1 MNPLSSRALVALVF
15 AATLLAYFPAL
26 TAGFIWDDQPGH
38 VTRPELRSVAGLV
51 RIWTDPGATQQYYP
65 LLHSA
70 FWFEH
75 RLWGDAP
82 FGYHLVNV
90 LLHATAACLFAALLL
105 RLAVPGAWL
114 AALLFALHPVGVESV
129 AWVSEQKNTLSLV
142 LYLCA
147 ALAYLRFDS
156 PGERD
161 RPRSPRAYALASMLF
176 IAALLS
182 KTVTA
187 TLPAALLVL
196 AWWQR
201 GTVSL
206 RRDALP
212 LLPWFACSAL
222 AAVATA
228 SFEHTLIGA
237 QGADFALTAAQ
248 RLLLAGR
255 AVWFYLGK
263 LLLPLDLSFIYPRV
277 VPDPTHVLP
286 WLVLAATVALPAA
299 LAWHSRHS
307 GRRGPLAAALLF
319 GGALFPALGFINVVP
334 FLYSFV
340 ADHFQYLPSLAFFAF
355 AAAALTRLPPLEQR
369 VSSVV
374 LLISL
379 ATLTFHQAGHYRDVF
394 TLYAHTLEK
403 NPAAWMA
410 HHNLGVALVE
420 DGRADEAIAHFE
432 KALVLRP
439 ASAECENNL
448 GDALNRL
455 GRSTEAIP
463 HLETAL
469 RLQPRYAEAANN
481 LGVAF
486 MATHRAHE
494 GLACFAEAI
503 RLKPAFD
510 LPHRNLGLAT
520 ARSGRTAESI
530 PHFARAVAL
539 NPAYAEAQLEWATAL
554 TILGRYTEAF
564 PHFEAALKLNPAS
577 ADAHAT
583 FARALG
589 SAGRLEDSARHS
601 AEARKLGSARP

>member
-38 VTRPELRSVAGLV
+38 VTRPELRSLAGLV
-51 RIWTDPGATQQYYP
+51 RIWTEPGATQQYYP

-75 RLWGDAP
+75 LLWGDAP

-142 LYLCA
+142 LSLCA

-156 PGERD
+156 TGERD
-161 RPRSPRAYALASMLF
+161 RPRSPRAYALASILF

-248 RLLLAGR
+248 RFLLAGR

-263 LLLPLDLSFIYPRV
+263 LLLPLDLSFIYP
-277 VPDPTHVLP
+277 
-286 WLVLAATVALPAA
+286 LV
-299 LAWHSRHS
+299 
-307 GRRGPLAAALLF
+307 GGGPCLIARQVLF
-319 GGALFPALGFINVVP
+319 G
-334 FLYSFV
+334 
-340 ADHFQYLPSLAFFAF
+340 
-355 AAAALTRLPPLEQR
+355 
-369 VSSVV
+369 
-374 LLISL
+374 
-379 ATLTFHQAGHYRDVF
+379 ATT
-394 TLYAHTLEK
+394 
-403 NPAAWMA
+403 
-410 HHNLGVALVE
+410 NLV
-420 DGRADEAIAHFE
+420 
-432 KALVLRP
+432 
-439 ASAECENNL
+439 
-448 GDALNRL
+448 
-455 GRSTEAIP
+455 
-463 HLETAL
+463 
-469 RLQPRYAEAANN
+469 
-481 LGVAF
+481 
-486 MATHRAHE
+486 
-494 GLACFAEAI
+494 
-503 RLKPAFD
+503 
-510 LPHRNLGLAT
+510 
-520 ARSGRTAESI
+520 
-530 PHFARAVAL
+530 
-539 NPAYAEAQLEWATAL
+539 
-554 TILGRYTEAF
+554 
-564 PHFEAALKLNPAS
+564 
-577 ADAHAT
+577 
-583 FARALG
+583 
-589 SAGRLEDSARHS
+589 
-601 AEARKLGSARP
+601 